1 MPHARVVTLLALIAL
16 GGVTAVGCGLTD
28 VFSPAGLKSIV
39 VAYERDSV
47 VAPGATI
54 PFTVTVRVGGALQPP
69 HSSSVISIDTAMLRV
84 TVRQHPLRGVSA
96 GWDTLTIR
104 VASSICTDSAPPD
117 RHG

>member
-39 VAYERDSV
+39 VAYQGDSV

-54 PFTVTVRVGGALQPP
+54 PFTVTVRVGGDLQPTP
-69 HSSSVISIDTAMLRV
+69 SLSVILIDTAILVV
-84 TVRQHPLRGVSA
+84 TVGQESLRGTTTV
-96 GWDTLTIR
+96 WDNLTVR
-104 VASSICTDSAPPD
+104 PGSS
-117 RHG
+117 